1 MKLPFFGWC
10 VHSAA
15 RGPHGGEQYPAHEP
29 QWFLGGVAVVELL
42 SCEEREDASDELD
55 LGTRVRGVD
64 EIVVEDAR
72 LLPGPRAPLDS
83 PLGFV

>member
-1 MKLPFFGWC
+1 MAGFW
-10 VHSAA
+10 
-15 RGPHGGEQYPAHEP
+15 
-29 QWFLGGVAVVELL
+29 VAVVELL

-64 EIVVEDAR
+64 EIVVEDVR
-72 LLPGPRAPLDS
+72 LLPGSHAPLDS